1 MATVGTSIT
10 SARILVVEDEP
21 IIALDLERT
30 FVDAGAYVVGPAYT
44 LFEALE
50 FARKEAIDVAI
61 LDVRLG
67 GENSRDVARILASR
81 GVPILI

>member
-50 FARKEAIDVAI
+50 FARHKLCI
-61 LDVRLG
+61 LFLF
-67 GENSRDVARILASR
+67 
-81 GVPILI
+81 PISLNLDLFKYCCLPSH